1 MNRARRSERMEKTC
15 ISCGTQ
21 ITRDNAI
28 AYPYPPCRE
37 IIAQCK
43 RCKKLSNPYRCS
55 YGFGGP

>member
-1 MNRARRSERMEKTC
+1 MEKTC

-21 ITRDNAI
+21 ITGDNAI
-28 AYPYPPCRE
+28 AYPYPSCRE
-37 IIAQCK
+37 IIAQCE